1 MSGPESPTSLS
12 IDRAPLIQPISAD
25 ASVLLALHA
34 AFTDRYPA
42 LFESAAAGNA
52 RTRYDILFAYPQGRL
67 SLLRDGTL
75 SGRTGAA
82 DGAGQDARMPG
93 AQGCAG
99 PARFLPAL
107 DHWWQAERVLPRT
120 DNELPFSG
128 GWLLYLGY
136 ELAGEIEP
144 RLQLPL
150 PAAGPIAS
158 AIRVPAAIIH
168 ERNSGQSW
176 LVAEAGFEALLARM
190 ANDLA
195 HAPALLAPRTPLV
208 TGGVMEDAPE
218 RFLGSVERAL
228 NYIAAGDIYQ
238 ANLSRS
244 WQAKLSA
251 GITPQHLYQRLRE
264 TNPAPF
270 SGIARLEEITI
281 VSSSPERLVSVRNGH
296 ASTRPI
302 AGTHPRGQTAAA
314 DDDLARE
321 LHAHPK
327 ERAEHVMLIDLERND
342 LGRICEAGTVKVDE
356 LMTIESYAHVH
367 HIVSNVSGT
376 LRPDATP
383 GDVLRAVF
391 PGGTITGCPK
401 VRCMEIIAEL
411 EGVARGAY
419 TGSFGYLNRD
429 GSMDTNILIRTLEVA
444 GDQLT
449 LRAGAGIV
457 ADSVPERELA
467 ETRAKARGVLRALG
481 SDTEGAS
488 P

>member
-1 MSGPESPTSLS
+1 MSGPESPTSIS
-12 IDRAPLIQPISAD
+12 IDRVPLIQPVSAD
-25 ASVLLALHA
+25 SSALLALHA
-34 AFTDRYPA
+34 AFPDRYPA
-42 LFESAAAGNA
+42 LFESAAAGNTA
-52 RTRYDILFAYPQGRL
+52 TRFDILFAHPQGRL

-75 SGRTGAA
+75 NVR
-82 DGAGQDARMPG
+82 AGSPE
-93 AQGCAG
+93 QG
-99 PARFLPAL
+99 FLPAL
-107 DHWWQAERVLPRT
+107 DSWWRSERTPTRT
-120 DNELPFSG
+120 QELPFTG

-144 RLQLPL
+144 RLHLPK
-150 PAAGPIAS
+150 PGAGPIAS

-168 ERNSGQSW
+168 ERNSGNSW
-176 LVAEAGFEALLARM
+176 LVAEAAFEPLLARM
-190 ANDLA
+190 ARDLA
-195 HAPALLAPRTPLV
+195 QIPALASPNVPLV
-208 TGGVMEDAPE
+208 AGGVTEDPPE
-218 RFLGSVERAL
+218 QFLRSVERAL
-228 NYIAAGDIYQ
+228 EYIAAGDIYQ

-244 WQAKLSA
+244 WQATLNA
-251 GITPQHLYQRLRE
+251 GVTPQHLYQRLRE

-270 SGIARLEEITI
+270 SGIVQLDGITI
-281 VSSSPERLVSVRNGH
+281 VSSSPERLVSVRDGR

-302 AGTHPRGQTAAA
+302 AGTRPRGQTAA
-314 DDDLARE
+314 DDVDLARE

-342 LGRICEAGTVKVDE
+342 LGRICEAGTVTVDE

-376 LRPDATP
+376 LRSDATP

-411 EGVARGAY
+411 EGEARGAY
-419 TGSFGYLNRD
+419 TGAFGYLNRD
-429 GSMDTNILIRTLEVA
+429 GSMDTNILIRSLEVA
-444 GDQLT
+444 GDRLM

-481 SDTEGAS
+481 SDADGAS
-488 P
+488 R